1 MRKLGTAACVV
12 YLLAMQP
19 SRAEAWNPLKAAA
32 SKLKAAGRAIGGV
45 LGSPAGGFIESATAP
60 AIRNFEDAGHRLLGD
75 VDAAIATN
83 LGRAGKLFSVVDESI
98 DKKLLQVDHS
108 LEARILQVQTGIDR
122 TIDHTFDRI
131 DQVIGRLEQ
140 DAVQLLA
147 RVERTGKAFIKQI
160 DETAANNLKR
170 VDELFASRFGDVRTL
185 VTFSIQQADD
195 IARQRLEQLDEL
207 ARLRLGNLDVIA
219 TKQSLSLEGM
229 VLRIAALIGLIGL
242 IAFVA
247 WRLFREVADA
257 LALPR
262 PGDGSRMGMV
272 FKRTAARLVPQLALA
287 AGGAL
292 LLYSLS
298 DRLPRGAQG
307 RADAQVAHHERT
319 FHDAARAL
327 DVIDARYHES
337 QLELLVAD
345 DRRRLAT
352 YRGQLKKIELLHS
365 LFTRPGQLHT
375 PQGLANLVAQVAEV
389 EKAIGDNDPDV
400 MIAKAYV
407 LWQVGGTRD
416 DEYEAATLCASALR
430 ASMQAA
436 SMQAASMQAA
446 SAQRDASA
454 RGAPA
459 HEATGPLLAPLARN
473 YILAFL
479 QDPYKPRDAEA
490 ASLVD
495 LGKLAAVPSGQS
507 EISQFDRIAEF
518 NALIRTL
525 DRASTAAYL
534 DMLAAH
540 ADLRVALG
548 KAKDSPAVRA
558 ARAARTAAAGK
569 LIEAWALFD
578 RALEAS
584 PSFASDAMVLSV
596 FTLDDAVLSRARYY
610 TAVPDANDLPPML
623 TAKPVPKTLTP
634 ILRARIAPLRVAWE
648 QRYAPMLGPNERA
661 IVAYE
666 ESRRF
671 EAFEQRAAAFEAA
684 YVDFL
689 VAARTD
695 AAPAKLLE
703 LAVAAATRAA
713 GMTLYRDT
721 QGGRVTEA
729 SQILDVASA
738 KGQHATDQVRADIDS
753 NYRIRRLRFL

>member
-1 MRKLGTAACVV
+1 MRKLGTAACVMCM
-12 YLLAMQP
+12 LAMQP

-45 LGSPAGGFIESATAP
+45 LGIPAGGFIESATAP

-83 LGRAGKLFSVVDESI
+83 LGRAGKLFTQVDESI

-108 LEARILQVQTGIDR
+108 LEARILQVQTGLDRTIDR
-122 TIDHTFDRI
+122 TIDRTFDRI

-140 DAVQLLA
+140 DAVALLA
-147 RVERTGKAFIKQI
+147 RVERTGKDFIRQI
-160 DETAANNLKR
+160 DATAASNLQR
-170 VDELFASRFGDVRTL
+170 IDELFASRFGDVRTL

-207 ARLRLGNLDVIA
+207 AGRRLGNLDSIV

-262 PGDGSRMGMV
+262 PGDRSRMGMV
-272 FKRTAARLVPQLALA
+272 AKRTAARLVPQLALA
-287 AGGAL
+287 AVGAFV
-292 LLYSLS
+292 LYSLS
-298 DRLPRGAQG
+298 DKLPRGARG
-307 RADAQVAHHERT
+307 RADAQIAHHERT

-389 EKAIGDNDPDV
+389 EAAIGDDDPDV

-436 SMQAASMQAA
+436 QRIASPPA
-446 SAQRDASA
+446 
-454 RGAPA
+454 GPA
-459 HEATGPLLAPLARN
+459 HAGPHLAPLARN

-490 ASLVD
+490 ASLVE
-495 LGKLAAVPSGQS
+495 LGKLAALPPGQG
-507 EISQFDRIAEF
+507 EASQFDRVAEF

-569 LIEAWALFD
+569 LIEAWAIFD
-578 RALEAS
+578 RTLEAS

-596 FTLDDAVLSRARYY
+596 FTLDDAVLSRARYL
-610 TAVPDANDLPPML
+610 TVVPDANDLPPML
-623 TAKPVPKTLTP
+623 TAKPAAKALTP

-648 QRYAPMLGPNERA
+648 QRYAPMLGPSERA

-671 EAFEQRAAAFEAA
+671 EAFEQRAAAFESA

-689 VAARTD
+689 VAARAD
-695 AAPAKLLE
+695 AAPAKLLD

-713 GMTLYRDT
+713 GMALYRDT

-729 SQILDVASA
+729 SQILDVARA
-738 KGQHATDQVRADIDS
+738 KGQNASDQVLADIDS